1 MGQTVGGA
9 SVNGL
14 VKILQIRDNTLA
26 RDRPAG
32 KRHRRT
38 RYSRNPRGTT
48 ASWSGSS
55 LELGVLLKNRG
66 CEKSN
71 RPDFLENN
79 LYGNRLA
86 EFNQNCAKP
95 GLGRMYRKLGTRP
108 LATLYRSRAGLGILG
123 TNFELWVN
131 CKRSSSAA

>member
-26 RDRPAG
+26 GDRPAG

-86 EFNQNCAKP
+86 EFKQNCTES
-95 GLGRMYRKLGTRP
+95 GLGRTYRKFGRTRP
-108 LATLYRSRAGLGILG
+108 PVTTFLSKPGGIG
-123 TNFELWVN
+123 HSWN
-131 CKRSSSAA
+131 